1 MCYMK
6 NFDINELNGLDYESG
21 KKLLLNAG
29 YSQKMGKENYEPCIQ
44 VIIIIRLTSI
54 LLIMTALRT

>member
-1 MCYMK
+1 MK

-29 YSQKMGKENYEPCIQ
+29 YSQKMGKENYEQ
-44 VIIIIRLTSI
+44 RK
-54 LLIMTALRT
+54 